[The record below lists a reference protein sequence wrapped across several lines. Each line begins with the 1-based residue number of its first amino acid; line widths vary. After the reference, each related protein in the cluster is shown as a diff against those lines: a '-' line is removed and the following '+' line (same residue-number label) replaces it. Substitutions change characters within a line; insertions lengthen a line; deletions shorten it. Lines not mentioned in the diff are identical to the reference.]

1 MVEYKTRIQ
10 QKHAPSTDWAKAT
23 NFTPLDGEIII
34 YTDLNKFKIGDG
46 ITKINDLKF
55 TDENKQDKIT
65 ISGILE
71 GDGAGNIAA
80 ADEIQVELV
89 DITPESIGAQP
100 KIIAK
105 GLLKG
110 DGNGNITAAD
120 SIDLPTKHISN
131 ISLPTASWTGS
142 DPYTQT
148 VTISGSTI
156 TANTKVDIQPSEEV
170 YDQLVADNVGYLAI
184 KNANGTLTAVA
195 KGGKPSVD
203 LTVQVTYNNVY

>member
-1 MVEYKTRIQ
+1 MAEYKTRIQ

-100 KIIAK
+100 KITAK

-148 VTISGSTI
+148 VTISSSTI

-184 KNANGTLTAVA
+184 KNVNGTLTAVA